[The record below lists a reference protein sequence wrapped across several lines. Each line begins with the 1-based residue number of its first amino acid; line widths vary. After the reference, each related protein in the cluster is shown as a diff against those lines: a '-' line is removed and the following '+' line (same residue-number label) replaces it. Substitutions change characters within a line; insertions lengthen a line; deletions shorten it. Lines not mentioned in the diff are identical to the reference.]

1 MRSHINWR
9 SLDKAQK
16 QRFLQFLYLAHA
28 SHIVLPPNFKLAL
41 SKPQTIFDSWLSI
54 LHREK
59 AIAVIRSPRFDLGLA
74 MAEAVAQGGIKLI
87 EITWNSEQPQDLI
100 AELRVRLPH
109 CLIGAGTILD
119 RTQLQNAIACG
130 AQFIFSPH
138 FNPDLVEIA
147 VHRHQI
153 PYVPG
158 VLSPTEIVT
167 AWQTGASALK
177 VFPIQAMGGASY
189 LKSLQAPLKGIPLIP
204 TGGVT
209 LDDAREMISAGAI
222 AVGLSGGLF
231 PASLVKTA
239 NWQQISDRTSHLLLN
254 LKLHN

>member
-1 MRSHINWR
+1 MISDRI
-9 SLDKAQK
+9 
-16 QRFLQFLYLAHA
+16 
-28 SHIVLPPNFKLAL
+28 L
-41 SKPQTIFDSWLSI
+41 SKQQTIFDSWLSI
-54 LHREK
+54 LQQEK
-59 AIAVIRSPRFDLGLA
+59 AIAVIRSPHFDLGLA
-74 MAEAVAQGGIKLI
+74 MAEAVAKGGIKLI

-109 CLIGAGTILD
+109 CLIGAGTILE

-138 FNPDLVEIA
+138 FNPQFVEIA
-147 VHRHQI
+147 VHQHQI
-153 PYVPG
+153 PYIPG

-167 AWQTGASALK
+167 AWQTGVSALK

-189 LKSLQAPLKGIPLIP
+189 IKSLQAPLNGIPLIP

-209 LDDAREMISAGAI
+209 LDNAIEMIAAGAI

-231 PASLVKTA
+231 PVSLVQTG
-239 NWQQISDRTSHLLLN
+239 NWQQICDRASKLLTNLN
-254 LKLHN
+254 RIKE